1 MSFGVLAPPRSQLA
15 SLLWEGS
22 GEECEGDG
30 TGPGGGCCHT
40 GRRQSDCSEGEPN
53 GKGKVAILS
62 LTQSL
67 AHGYRSEL
75 MNRAPNYVHSGDMEE
90 VGDPAVAP

>member
-1 MSFGVLAPPRSQLA
+1 MALDQEEAAVTQATVSQTA
-15 SLLWEGS
+15 
-22 GEECEGDG
+22 
-30 TGPGGGCCHT
+30 
-40 GRRQSDCSEGEPN
+40 RKGEPN